1 MSGLASYHSL
11 RLGVTL
17 ALAVAGALV
26 TVRVASSAGG
36 IRELLAAVA
45 ANATAPT
52 TVCADVRIEEPEKG
66 SAALCLHDDAVFVQ
80 VKDGVRALVRP
91 GTVLLDDDGTAAP
104 APPAT
109 VVTGD
114 LVLEDLTPFT
124 VASLA
129 YPQVSDE
136 GPSGTVVTS
145 APAPAAKSPYALLVY
160 TIDPERGAIRGA
172 KYYEGSVSDLLKFRT
187 DELVEVAGKPRPSV
201 ITLERV
207 SPPRIT
213 RLRLKWRE
221 APDVPAS
228 VFTPEGLKTGLPAR

>member
-11 RLGVTL
+11 RRGVTL
-17 ALAVAGALV
+17 LLAVAGTLA
-26 TVRVASSAGG
+26 TVRAASSAGG

-52 TVCADVRIEEPEKG
+52 TVCADVRIEEPDEG
-66 SAALCLHDDAVFVQ
+66 SALLCAHDDAVFVQ

-91 GTVLLDDDGTAAP
+91 GTILLADGDTAVP

-145 APAPAAKSPYALLVY
+145 APAGASPYALLVY
-160 TIDPERGAIRGA
+160 TIDPERAAIRGA
-172 KYYEGSVSDLLKFRT
+172 KYYQGSVSDLLKFRT
-187 DELVEVAGKPRPSV
+187 DELVEVAGKPRPSM

-207 SPPRIT
+207 VPPRVT

-221 APDVPAS
+221 APDLPAS
-228 VFTPEGLKTGLPAR
+228 VFTAEGLTTGLPAR